1 MTDGCLLV
9 IARSGDPAVAMLRA
23 YAPGRVAHATVA
35 DLSRTGWRY
44 EVGNSYGLSACA
56 TGRVIRAPDIAGV
69 LCRISAVMP
78 SDLLHIHADDRV
90 YVAAEMN
97 AFLHAWLMQ
106 YQGVRFNDPS
116 WVSLAG
122 PNWHPLQWTWLLE
135 RLAIPVSSS
144 RRAMDAQA
152 TADTVTAT
160 LVGSKVFGVEPPE
173 LADYTARIARA
184 VRSELLAVTFAR
196 DGEWK
201 FVSADP
207 CPALASATA
216 GALIKHVFTA
226 HSAAISSKRDAAC
239 GAA

>member
-1 MTDGCLLV
+1 MSDGCLLV
-9 IARSGDPAVAMLRA
+9 IARSGDPAVEMLRA

-44 EVGNSYGLSACA
+44 EVGNPYRLSACA

-69 LCRISAVMP
+69 LCRIGAVMP
-78 SDLLHIHADDRV
+78 SDLAHIHADDQV
-90 YVAAEMN
+90 FVAAEMN

-135 RLAIPVSSS
+135 RLDIPVWSP
-144 RRAMDAQA
+144 RRATNAQIVP
-152 TADTVTAT
+152 DTLTAT
-160 LVGSKVFGVEPPE
+160 LVGSNVFGVEAPE

-196 DGEWK
+196 DDEWK

-216 GALIKHVFTA
+216 GALIRRTFTKHN
-226 HSAAISSKRDAAC
+226 AAMTSRLDAAC